1 MDFVAIDFETATSK
15 RTSICSMGICVVKN
29 NIIKEVRELPVR
41 PVPFEFNEYN
51 IAIHGITPEMVE
63 DKPTF
68 DMYWEEI
75 RPYLENKLVIAHNAS
90 FDVGALCATLDYYN
104 ITLPNFKYLCTVKL
118 SQKAYP
124 EMESHKLNYLGK
136 MLRIDFSH
144 HTACDDAYACAM
156 VLLHIIHD
164 FKLNSIKD
172 IEDAFE
178 IGIGTVYPGYI
189 EPCRKNKKK
198 TKVKN

>member
-15 RTSICSMGICVVKN
+15 RTSICSMGICVVEN
-29 NIIKEVRELPVR
+29 NRIKEIRELPVR

-68 DMYWEEI
+68 DMYWEEV

-104 ITLPNFKYLCTVKL
+104 ITLPNFEYLCTVKL

-124 EMESHKLNYLGK
+124 ELESHKLNYLGK
-136 MLRIDFSH
+136 ALGIDFSH

-156 VLLHIIHD
+156 VLLHIMHD
-164 FKLNSIKD
+164 FKLNSLKE

-178 IGIGTVYPGYI
+178 IGIGKVYPGYI

-198 TKVKN
+198 PKVKN